1 MRSHTGSGP
10 SLARV
15 REVQNVV
22 LRLQDWAARRDGVLA
37 VALVGSYAYGAP
49 RLDSDVDVVIVCSD
63 VSALS
68 GDPTSLAAVAPDA
81 QVIRRAQWGVLSERR
96 VRLGSGLEVELG
108 FVAESWLAAPLDP
121 GTQRVLSDG
130 CQVVADDGRLTAA
143 LKSLGQPVKWWSLSA
158 AR

>member
-68 GDPTSLAAVAPDA
+68 GDPTSLAAVGPDA
-81 QVIRRAQWGVLSERR
+81 QVIRRAPWGVMSERR
-96 VRLGSGLEVELG
+96 VLRRSVSYPHLDVYSEHVRSTRAMAS
-108 FVAESWLAAPLDP
+108 VARGRSSVRATWVSRPAA
-121 GTQRVLSDG
+121 
-130 CQVVADDGRLTAA
+130 
-143 LKSLGQPVKWWSLSA
+143 
-158 AR
+158 